1 MDDDDDFGF
10 MPPWARFGG
19 PAFGGGGGG
28 GGAGAMMAHMM
39 GRGGGRGV
47 GRGPGSHAFRF
58 AGPGGSAVAPP
69 GGPGFPHALAFSD
82 RDFGPDDYEQL
93 LALDERS
100 VVKRGTSRRE
110 LESHSAITVLPPSRQ
125 VVFDLTRD
133 DGIAS
138 PSAAAAAAGEEAPR
152 ECAICLELPSA
163 GQCVRR
169 LRCLHAFHVVCID
182 TWLDSSRTC
191 PICKMPVAPA
201 SPETGPSRGRGAGPA
216 GGSRG
221 RQ

>member
-1 MDDDDDFGF
+1 MDDDDDDFGF

-19 PAFGGGGGG
+19 PAFGGGGG
-28 GGAGAMMAHMM
+28 AMMAHMM
-39 GRGGGRGV
+39 GRGSGRGV
-47 GRGPGSHAFRF
+47 GRGPGSHAYRF
-58 AGPGGSAVAPP
+58 APP
-69 GGPGFPHALAFSD
+69 GGGGGPPAGGFPTALAFSD